1 MKMAGVKTT
10 KDLLALLAELE
21 ETASKIGV
29 SVRYEKLAQGPVRV
43 THGCCRVRDE
53 DLILIDSRIGPAE
66 KLDALAEELA
76 RFDLEKVF
84 VSPAA
89 RSLMEK
95 RR

>member
-1 MKMAGVKTT
+1 MVRVKTA

-29 SVRYEKLAQGPVRV
+29 SIRYEKLAQGPVRV
-43 THGCCRVRDE
+43 THGSCRVRE
-53 DLILIDSRIGPAE
+53 QDLIIIDSRIGPGE
-66 KLDALAEELA
+66 KLEALAEELS
-76 RFDLEKVF
+76 RFDLEEVF